1 MQTLINVWKN
11 FFIYRWEELNKPQQ
25 IPNPADQNRPSTSA
39 NVVPLPINPN
49 KRHLSEVST
58 ESSRAKKRTP
68 PKIEKVSV
76 SAAAVNS
83 VYLAGENKQV
93 APVTIKLDY
102 PPRRP
107 ITACSTAH
115 GAVRPNLAVTSSETV
130 QVLDNAIAV
139 VILPSTSGNS

>member
-11 FFIYRWEELNKPQQ
+11 FFIYRWEELNKPQK
-25 IPNPADQNRPSTSA
+25 IPNPANQNRPSTSA

-83 VYLAGENKQV
+83 VHLAGENKQV
-93 APVTIKLDY
+93 APVTKKLDY

-107 ITACSTAH
+107 ITAH
-115 GAVRPNLAVTSSETV
+115 GAVRPNLAGTSSETV
-130 QVLDNAIAV
+130 QVLDNATAA